1 MDERKRQADRFR
13 NASARRAKRVQLL
26 GVDHPSCAIC
36 GYDRNPASLEAHH
49 IAGEANQELSILLCR
64 TCHDDLSDTAIDTLG
79 DLRRRYADREPLE
92 ILAALLQGL
101 ADFFRSL
108 SDSMEAWASWCRAA
122 GPYLREQ
129 LGVRWWEAVPVSV
142 PR

>member
-1 MDERKRQADRFR
+1 VDERKQQAERSR
-13 NASARRAKRVQLL
+13 SASSRRAKRLQLL
-26 GVDHPSCAIC
+26 GVENPSCGIC
-36 GYDRNPASLEAHH
+36 GYHRNPASLEAHH

-79 DLRRRYADREPLE
+79 DLRRRYAGRDPLE

-122 GPYLREQ
+122 GPYLRQ
-129 LGVRWWEAVPVSV
+129 RVGARWWEAVSVRV